1 MKVGIRAQLHN
12 MRTIFISE
20 LTVMDRMFVTGA
32 CKESLLRLTI
42 SLQVLTPIQM
52 LRCPVIPFPL
62 HDVHSLD

>member
-32 CKESLLRLTI
+32 CKESL
-42 SLQVLTPIQM
+42 QVLTPIQM